1 MEKLR
6 PLFVSKCLFVI
17 LDVMFSQYF
26 QERHHHRILCKAVT
40 IKAQFMKFQNIEIM
54 LTQIEIEI
62 KLKVTTSTR

>member
-1 MEKLR
+1 
-6 PLFVSKCLFVI
+6 
-17 LDVMFSQYF
+17 MFSQYF